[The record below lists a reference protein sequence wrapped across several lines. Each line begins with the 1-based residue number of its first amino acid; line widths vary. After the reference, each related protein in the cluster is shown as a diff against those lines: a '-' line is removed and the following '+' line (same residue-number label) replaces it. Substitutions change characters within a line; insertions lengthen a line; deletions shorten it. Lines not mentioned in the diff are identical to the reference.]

1 MKRPRRFCPT
11 RSVFRFCCM
20 GAVGMAQE
28 WELDDN
34 NTSAET
40 VIRMMFAAVLENL
53 QRILF

>member
-1 MKRPRRFCPT
+1 
-11 RSVFRFCCM
+11 M

-40 VIRMMFAAVLENL
+40 VIRMMFASVLENL

>member
-1 MKRPRRFCPT
+1 
-11 RSVFRFCCM
+11 M

-34 NTSAET
+34 ITSAET
-40 VIRMMFAAVLENL
+40 VIRMMFASVLENL

>member
-1 MKRPRRFCPT
+1 
-11 RSVFRFCCM
+11 M

-28 WELDDN
+28 WGLDDN
-34 NTSAET
+34 ITSAET